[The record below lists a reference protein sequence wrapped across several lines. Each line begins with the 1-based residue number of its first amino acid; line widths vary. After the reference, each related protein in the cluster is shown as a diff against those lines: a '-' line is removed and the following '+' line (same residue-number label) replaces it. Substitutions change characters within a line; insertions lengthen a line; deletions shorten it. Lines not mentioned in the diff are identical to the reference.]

1 MTSHLGASG
10 CGGPVA
16 PIEFAILSTLFLLR
30 EVEAASSMISAW
42 HLHREAM
49 ELTWHLPAS
58 KSDHMALWTRR
69 TWGCLCGM
77 PSFACPFHVAAAHN
91 DTLRASAFFRPGLDT
106 PFFPTRARGVATKLA
121 VVGTFEAIGTA
132 AGMTLLGPTA
142 LRLFGGHTPRVTG
155 AQVLSAL
162 GIEVSR
168 FRNFACWHGI
178 QAKLFCAT
186 PRMPL

>member
-58 KSDHMALWTRR
+58 MSDHMALWTRR

-91 DTLRASAFFRPGLDT
+91 GLHGLPDGLWL
-106 PFFPTRARGVATKLA
+106 GVK
-121 VVGTFEAIGTA
+121 
-132 AGMTLLGPTA
+132 
-142 LRLFGGHTPRVTG
+142 RCG
-155 AQVLSAL
+155 AQWNSSGVM
-162 GIEVSR
+162 V
-168 FRNFACWHGI
+168 FRIVPIPVAFLAEL
-178 QAKLFCAT
+178 AMF
-186 PRMPL
+186 